1 VSAIDDI
8 LDADQVGQMLHIHPR
23 TIVRLAKQGKIPGF
37 KVGSQWRFRKEA
49 INEYIRNQEQQYIS
63 KQGENE

>member
-1 VSAIDDI
+1 MSAIDDI